1 MLLFNF
7 DPLEFLESAATAFRN
22 ARERRR
28 LRREA
33 LVSFRTSLLHEVI
46 TQLDLPFGSRVG
58 VRSVEAATPVGQRK
72 QSIALCADMVRWT
85 DDDITRLC
93 DAMVQTALETLRDA
107 KTDESRRDVLC
118 WMAPAAN
125 AKAPFSFEFC
135 CRVSGFGPD
144 AIRHFVGRNYR
155 DLIKKFVD
163 QEQAEERESAN
174 QLAMAI

>member
-1 MLLFNF
+1 MLFNF

-33 LVSFRTSLLHEVI
+33 LLSFRTSLLREVI
-46 TQLDLPFGSRVG
+46 TQLDLPFGSQDG
-58 VRSVEAATPVGQRK
+58 TRSVEAATQVEQRK
-72 QSIALCADMVRWT
+72 KSIALCADMVRWT

-93 DAMVQTALETLRDA
+93 DAMVQTALESLRDA
-107 KTDESRRDVLC
+107 KTDDTRREVLC

-135 CRVSGFGPD
+135 CRVGGFEPD

-155 DLIKKFVD
+155 DLIKKFVG
-163 QEQAEERESAN
+163 QEQSEERENAN